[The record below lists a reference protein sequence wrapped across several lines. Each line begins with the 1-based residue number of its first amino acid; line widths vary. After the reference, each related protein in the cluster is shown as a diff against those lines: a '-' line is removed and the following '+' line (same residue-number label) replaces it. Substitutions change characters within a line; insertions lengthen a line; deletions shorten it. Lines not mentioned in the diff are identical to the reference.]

1 MDGFLQKGFNC
12 ANYWHDF
19 RKAALTTTEAL
30 KMSKYLFDFGFT
42 LTKETTL
49 GFSCDV
55 TEKKAFERQSKL
67 LNFDERL
74 QRQILFSLE

>member
-1 MDGFLQKGFNC
+1 MDFFRR
-12 ANYWHDF
+12 AF

-42 LTKETTL
+42 LTKETML
-49 GFSCDV
+49 GFSCDD
-55 TEKKAFERQSKL
+55 TEKGHLRGETKPL

-74 QRQILFSLE
+74 QRQFDKNEEL